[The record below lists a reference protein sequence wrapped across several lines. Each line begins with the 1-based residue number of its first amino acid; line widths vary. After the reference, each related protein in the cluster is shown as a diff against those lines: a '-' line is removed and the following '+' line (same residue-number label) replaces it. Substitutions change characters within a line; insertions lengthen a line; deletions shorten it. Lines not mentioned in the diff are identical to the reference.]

1 MGQFGQRKLCEN
13 VSATNLALHSRIQRS
28 LFTTVARVNSG
39 SLARNEKARP
49 PRLLAIMHRSTPPVL
64 DSYCTFHTQRLNL
77 QSATPTAL
85 KEHVYGLRTKPLT
98 VCKSHALVAKYHVNR
113 FPRNDITGKLTRRA
127 LELHK

>member
-85 KEHVYGLRTKPLT
+85 KEHVYGLRTKAPGTQIRRTTCASRARELPDQ
-98 VCKSHALVAKYHVNR
+98 KSEH
-113 FPRNDITGKLTRRA
+113 
-127 LELHK
+127 